1 MLDGSKIRCELVD
14 GHGFGVD
21 EIGPHVCGREGRG
34 SGERNKLITG
44 LPLALDAGV
53 VKSFPRD

>member
-1 MLDGSKIRCELVD
+1 MLDGSKIQCELVD

-21 EIGPHVCGREGRG
+21 EIGPHICGREGRG
-34 SGERNKLITG
+34 SGERNNG
-44 LPLALDAGV
+44 LALDAGV